1 MEFHGIAPPVIF
13 NIAGLPITNTI
24 LAAWLAVIVLLLLVR
39 AATANLTVVPG
50 RLQSVFE
57 LIVEQFLAIG
67 TQTAD
72 AARARRFLPLAGTLF
87 LFILIA
93 NWMGILPLYGEGE
106 LYLDEG
112 HGKFNLLRSANSD
125 LSITLAMGL
134 LVFFYS
140 EYAGFRAGGLAYAK
154 EFIWPG
160 MFIEVISHLARPVAL
175 ALRLFGNI
183 LAGEILLTVMG
194 SLVPIV
200 LPSFVM
206 VFELFV
212 GVVQALIF
220 ALLTLAFL
228 SMATTHGAH
237 GAHEEAAVAH
247 H

>member
-1 MEFHGIAPPVIF
+1 
-13 NIAGLPITNTI
+13 
-24 LAAWLAVIVLLLLVR
+24 
-39 AATANLTVVPG
+39 
-50 RLQSVFE
+50 
-57 LIVEQFLAIG
+57 
-67 TQTAD
+67 
-72 AARARRFLPLAGTLF
+72 
-87 LFILIA
+87 
-93 NWMGILPLYGEGE
+93 
-106 LYLDEG
+106 
-112 HGKFNLLRSANSD
+112 
-125 LSITLAMGL
+125 
-134 LVFFYS
+134 
-140 EYAGFRAGGLAYAK
+140 
-154 EFIWPG
+154 

-237 GAHEEAAVAH
+237 EEAAIAH